1 MRLLNSYKCFLDLSR
16 PLYLIRIKEENLD
29 KNKKLNHQKQSCE
42 HFNRTAFNPKEI
54 IYVDNK
60 NVLCIKYAYN
70 GFINNL
76 EIIFRQI
83 L

>member
-1 MRLLNSYKCFLDLSR
+1 MVQIVRILKISQHLYVLLFMRLLNSYKCFLDLSR

-54 IYVDNK
+54 I
-60 NVLCIKYAYN
+60 LR
-70 GFINNL
+70 G
-76 EIIFRQI
+76 
-83 L
+83 